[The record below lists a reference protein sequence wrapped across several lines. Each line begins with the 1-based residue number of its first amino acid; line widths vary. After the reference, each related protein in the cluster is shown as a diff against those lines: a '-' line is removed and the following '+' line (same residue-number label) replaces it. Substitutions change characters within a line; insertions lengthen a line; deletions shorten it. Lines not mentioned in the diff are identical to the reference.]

1 MSMFTLAI
9 SYLTTCNLPWFMDLT
24 FQVPMQYC
32 SLQHQSL
39 LPSPVTSTTGCS
51 FCFGSISSFFLELFL
66 RWSPVAYWAPIDLG
80 SSSFSVLSVFLLIL
94 FMGFLRWEYW
104 SVPFLLLDLRPNY
117 AGGNEDNVDPLQKVP
132 CMPCYT
138 QCSQPWSRPPPT
150 HISSGDPWTLMG
162 MSGSSL
168 VGSLPLSSGSWC
180 TQDFVCAL
188 QESVA
193 PVLCKFWCF
202 YGGVNGDLL

>member
-9 SYLTTCNLPWFMDLT
+9 SYLTTCNLPWFMGLK

-32 SLQHQSL
+32 SLQHQSF

-51 FCFGSISSFFLELFL
+51 FSFGSISSFFLQLFL

-94 FMGFLRWEYW
+94 FMGFSRWEYW
-104 SVPFLLLDLRPNY
+104 SIPFLLLDLRPTMQEVMKIMLIPFKRSHACPAALSVPKPG
-117 AGGNEDNVDPLQKVP
+117 AGHHRPTSPVETPGH
-132 CMPCYT
+132 
-138 QCSQPWSRPPPT
+138 PWACL
-150 HISSGDPWTLMG
+150 GQ
-162 MSGSSL
+162 SL
-168 VGSLPLSSGSWC
+168 VGSLPLSPGFWC

-188 QESVA
+188 QESVT